1 VKLSSPART
10 VPIRHEFADL
20 VREATKGTKPDALFI
35 GTNPERKS
43 AVSWVIDGSA
53 ITDDH
58 PDLNQGRMR
67 STWLMN
73 LMCQPI
79 PLNVILQVAGL
90 TGGRTLVDLL
100 PYCQDPAYAITPVG
114 GDARA
119 AGK

>member
-1 VKLSSPART
+1 
-10 VPIRHEFADL
+10 
-20 VREATKGTKPDALFI
+20 
-35 GTNPERKS
+35 
-43 AVSWVIDGSA
+43 VSWVIDGSA

-100 PYCQDPAYAITPVG
+100 PYCQDPAYVTTPVG
-114 GDARA
+114 GDVDV